1 MESKSQNIG
10 KVFIIAEQ
18 FLLRLGIKTII
29 NVLGIKPEV
38 HEVSALSEIKEIP
51 VGTAFIIIDS
61 ECILNEKD
69 INLNNLKEH
78 FPNCRVLV
86 LEKYATNP
94 SHDIISVADSQ
105 QEILD
110 KFQRFFFEE
119 PDNDDPQNESSVLSD
134 REIDV
139 LKEVSKGYSNKE
151 IADRLFISINTVITH
166 RKNITEKLEIKTI
179 AGLTVY
185 ALMNKLIRPEDSQK

>member
-1 MESKSQNIG
+1 M
-10 KVFIIAEQ
+10 
-18 FLLRLGIKTII
+18 
-29 NVLGIKPEV
+29 
-38 HEVSALSEIKEIP
+38 
-51 VGTAFIIIDS
+51 
-61 ECILNEKD
+61 
-69 INLNNLKEH
+69 
-78 FPNCRVLV
+78 

-166 RKNITEKLEIKTI
+166 RKKITEKLEIKTI